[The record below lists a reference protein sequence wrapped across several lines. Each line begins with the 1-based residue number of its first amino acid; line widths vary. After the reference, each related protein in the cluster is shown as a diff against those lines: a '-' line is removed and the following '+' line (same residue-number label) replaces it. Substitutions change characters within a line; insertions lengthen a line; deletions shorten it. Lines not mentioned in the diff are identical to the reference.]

1 MEIAG
6 VHHTSFTVSNL
17 KRSVDFYHG
26 LLGFPIVME
35 KELVGEE
42 AETITAL
49 TGAHLSIVHLKAGE
63 HQTLE
68 LIQYLAPPGK
78 ILDTTTCNV
87 GSAHICFVV
96 PDIQKAYQE
105 LKAKGVRFKS
115 EPIRLSSGKSKGG
128 YAVYFLDPDGITL
141 ELFQRPPSLAI

>member
-1 MEIAG
+1 MEIKG
-6 VHHTSFTVSNL
+6 IHHTSFTVSNL
-17 KRSVDFYHG
+17 KRSIDFYQG
-26 LLGFPIVME
+26 ILGFPIVME
-35 KELVGEE
+35 KELTGTE

-49 TGAHLSIVHLKAGE
+49 PGAHLLIAHLKAGE
-63 HQTLE
+63 YQTIE
-68 LIQYLAPPGK
+68 LIQYLAPQGK
-78 ILDTTTCNV
+78 VLDTTTCNV

-96 PDIQKAYQE
+96 SDIQKAYQE

-141 ELFQRPPSLAI
+141 ELFQRPPSMAI